1 MESPGVR
8 YSPESWCLVDQYDR
22 APILEKDYLC
32 FEFMADPNSVLLYA
46 NTALLEDLKD
56 QKTRMPK

>member
-1 MESPGVR
+1 MESLGVR
-8 YSPESWCLVDQYDR
+8 YSPESWYAVNQYVR

-46 NTALLEDLKD
+46 DTTLLED
-56 QKTRMPK
+56 